1 MKSKSLQNE
10 FLQTI
15 FSYLA
20 AVYFVR
26 RPSFVLTIQIV
37 ELKYDG
43 ENYIIKIIIPENEN
57 LCLWIVMFNS

>member
-57 LCLWIVMFNS
+57 LCL

>member
-26 RPSFVLTIQIV
+26 RLSFVLTIQIV

-57 LCLWIVMFNS
+57 LCL

>member
-10 FLQTI
+10 FLQTV

-57 LCLWIVMFNS
+57 LCL

>member
-10 FLQTI
+10 FLQTL

-26 RPSFVLTIQIV
+26 RPSFIVTIQIV

-57 LCLWIVMFNS
+57 LCL

>member
-37 ELKYDG
+37 ELKNDG

-57 LCLWIVMFNS
+57 LCL